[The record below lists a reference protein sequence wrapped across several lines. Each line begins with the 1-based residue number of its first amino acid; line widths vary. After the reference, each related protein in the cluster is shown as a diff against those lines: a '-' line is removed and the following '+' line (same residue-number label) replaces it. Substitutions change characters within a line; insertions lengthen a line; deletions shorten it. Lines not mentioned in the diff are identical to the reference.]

1 MSTISALE
9 KDILLQVQNLA
20 RFEARPQIREAIQ
33 NHCVFCGSGDSLAAC
48 MLAEAYSDCR
58 VKAIDPLDLLKNK
71 SIAQNNDVY
80 IVSISGR
87 TISNIKIAKMAR
99 KSIAITSNPQ
109 SKLTKVC
116 DRTIHLKFPNS
127 DVVTAGSI
135 SFLDSALTCISLVKS
150 FKIKNSEKIFAE
162 AVNQAKKVN
171 LGKRNFFLGNLH
183 TYPIALYGAAKLF
196 EILGASAFYE
206 RIEQFSH
213 MELFSSQPGD
223 TVFVLEPK
231 NLHNSQLAKNIKK
244 AGLDVICP
252 PIKYGD
258 KISQFLFYTFFVQLV
273 PLFLAKKQKQK
284 DCHFVTAKN
293 LRKISDKMIY

>member
-109 SKLTKVC
+109 SKLAKVC

-223 TVFVLEPK
+223 TVFILEPK